1 MASPTVESRDVYRAG
16 VRHIVYVIL
25 VTRHMVFT
33 VPRRRVR
40 VRAVAVVNKRHI
52 AYSMHVTV
60 F

>member
-1 MASPTVESRDVYRAG
+1 
-16 VRHIVYVIL
+16 
-25 VTRHMVFT
+25 

-60 F
+60 FWLYPFTRMKGKIKHIQ